1 MGVPKRPMMYMKQKL
16 FLLILLCTLLL
27 GVLGMAKADDP
38 IKVSMDLSRNEFTEP
53 GDVTVSIK
61 VSNVGD
67 DRMPGPVYLYYP
79 DGKAVTDF
87 GDGGAVTLDIGVFR
101 TWTGTW
107 RVTQKQLEAG
117 KITFMVK
124 YPVPNADG
132 TDLAVKNKYFNKAI
146 IYNGAVP
153 GLEVKR
159 TLSAQMAR
167 KDQKVTITYELNNTG
182 NVALTNITL
191 TENKSISTKK
201 ATIKSLAANTSEK
214 INFEVTMGSK
224 NLTSSATITYKA
236 SGSNETLKKTI
247 EAQTISLGEAN
258 LSAKLES
265 SAAGVNIGDK
275 VKLTLT
281 LKNQGTISY
290 SNIKVADAVLGEL
303 ESNMELAAGETKT
316 IEKEVTLMASAE
328 YAFTVQATDN
338 TGAEVNIT
346 TDKVAVSAVDPNKKL
361 ELTVNASADK
371 LEVYTQPAQVRF
383 EIAVTN
389 ASETDATKVELRHGS
404 SLLYTFPT
412 IKAGETKKIQRDTS
426 ISMAGTFKFTATC
439 EDLLKNKV
447 SFESNPIAISF
458 SVPTAEP
465 TTVPQRT
472 PAPLVTEK
480 LPTKAALPPAFAT
493 AKSISTILLAFF
505 LVLLAGA
512 ILLIAIAFAKRLAQ
526 KRQSNAALDHLERG
540 TRRDYTS
547 PSDSDDSDETDYRS
561 GGEDQDGS
569 QTDLVFSEED
579 DELPHMKYVRGDH
592 TQDFRSTPDD
602 DQQDDDSPQA
612 EKDYRELSEEEAA
625 ILSGGTG
632 HYRLPRTANPAAE
645 DEQTITAASF
655 ARRRRTARTESNEK
669 TLDT

>member
-1 MGVPKRPMMYMKQKL
+1 MGVPKRPMMYMRQKL
-16 FLLILLCTLLL
+16 FLLILLCTLLV
-27 GVLGMAKADDP
+27 GILGMAKADDP
-38 IKVSMDLSRNEFTEP
+38 IKVSMDLSKNEFTEP

-67 DRMPGPVYLYYP
+67 DRIPGSVYLYYP

-124 YPVPNADG
+124 YPVPNEDG
-132 TDLAVKNKYFNKAI
+132 SDLVVKNKYFNKAI

-153 GLEVKR
+153 GLEIKR
-159 TLSAQMAR
+159 TFSAQMAR
-167 KDQKVTITYELNNTG
+167 KDQKVTITYELSNTG

-191 TENKSISTKK
+191 TENKSISSKK
-201 ATIKSLAANTSEK
+201 ATIKSLAANASEK

-258 LSAKLES
+258 LSAKLEA
-265 SAAGVNIGDK
+265 SAAGVNIGEK

-290 SNIKVADAVLGEL
+290 SNVKIADAVLGEI
-303 ESNMELAAGETKT
+303 ESNLELAAGETKT

-328 YAFTVQATDN
+328 YAFSVQATDN
-338 TGAEVNIT
+338 TGSEVNIT
-346 TDKVAVSAVDPNKKL
+346 TDKVPVSAVDPNKKL

-383 EIAVTN
+383 EVSVTN
-389 ASETDATKVELRHGS
+389 TSETDATKVELRHGS
-404 SLLYTFPT
+404 NLLYTFPT
-412 IKAGETKKIQRDTS
+412 IKAGETKKLQRDTS

-472 PAPLVTEK
+472 PAPLVTEA
-480 LPTKAALPPAFAT
+480 LPTKAGLPPAFAT
-493 AKSISTILLAFF
+493 AKSIATILLALF
-505 LVLLAGA
+505 LVLIAGA
-512 ILLIAIAFAKRLAQ
+512 ILLIAIAFAKRLAA
-526 KRQSNAALDHLERG
+526 KRQSNTALDHLERG

-547 PSDSDDSDETDYRS
+547 PSEYDDSDAAEYSED
-561 GGEDQDGS
+561 GEDQDGS
-569 QTDLVFSEED
+569 QADLVFSDEA

-592 TQDFRSTPDD
+592 TQDGSDTSDD
-602 DQQDDDSPQA
+602 NQEDDDSPHA

-632 HYRLPRTANPAAE
+632 HYRLPRTAKPAAE
-645 DEQTITAASF
+645 DEQTLSAASF
-655 ARRRRTARTESNEK
+655 ARRRRTARAEGNDK
-669 TLDT
+669 TLDS